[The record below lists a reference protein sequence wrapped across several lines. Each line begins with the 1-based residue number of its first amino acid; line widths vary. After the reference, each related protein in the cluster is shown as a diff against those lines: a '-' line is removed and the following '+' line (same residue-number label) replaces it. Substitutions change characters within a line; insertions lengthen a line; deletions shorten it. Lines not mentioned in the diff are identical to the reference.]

1 MQQERAL
8 ASASVNNNAASVYTV
23 LLLVY
28 GAAALSVTAT
38 SPIHFG
44 QLALLD
50 AVFARTTHAKTASPP
65 LQSTT
70 RYFK

>member
-1 MQQERAL
+1 M
-8 ASASVNNNAASVYTV
+8 ASASANDNAASVYTV

-28 GAAALSVTAT
+28 GATALSVTAA

-44 QLALLD
+44 QLELSD

-65 LQSTT
+65 L
-70 RYFK
+70 